1 MKGANYF
8 LLCLLA
14 LKLSGATSSSSG
26 TNDTPSVTL
35 TRQAIEL
42 GMEPAALGELWRT
55 KQPVIVSKP
64 DAQGQLHTTTYTLSS
79 DGQIISK
86 TSSQDQLPSTTP
98 PTPPTQSTPKPAV
111 NPQTD
116 WEYLPSSVGNR
127 RTFTLGSNSPFDEHW
142 PSFRGWPSFDFPA
155 GVAPQT
161 TTKTEK
167 DDQGRT
173 VTTTIKTYRGPVGS
187 ATWSAGSDLKP
198 NWPSFEF
205 PTGIVPQTS
214 TKTEQ
219 DNQGNTITTRTR
231 TYSGPLFRT
240 WTSIGGDAGVGLPA
254 SWQPSTPALFDQ
266 GLPPWFKNPNFVT
279 GLDGAAAAPGATAPA
294 PEAGTGFL
302 PAAGE
307 LPSLVPTSTVKPV
320 PLPTP
325 FPFPTRQ
332 PQSSDYPPLPTAPPK
347 PFDEPLK
354 PVTNINLDELPAT
367 KISYRSNFNSVEP
380 PKTAE
385 LEPHVREMLNRG
397 GITDDDIQ
405 RAKDLGNDVVR
416 TRVLPDG
423 RIIKTTV
430 RVNNL
435 TGSAPP
441 AAFAPPAP
449 LAPPPPRDSAI
460 ENFLS
465 QVHLTPTDIRNQNGE
480 LVKTI
485 VDQNGRVLS
494 VRFVLSDV
502 KGDEGQRAAQEQPTK

>member
-8 LLCLLA
+8 LFCLLA
-14 LKLSGATSSSSG
+14 LKLSAATSSSSSSSSSSG
-26 TNDTPSVTL
+26 TNDTPSVAL

-64 DAQGQLHTTTYTLSS
+64 DAQGQLHTTTYTLSP
-79 DGQIISK
+79 DGQSISK

-98 PTPPTQSTPKPAV
+98 PTQSTPKPAE

-127 RTFTLGSNSPFDEHW
+127 RTFSLGSSSPFDAHW
-142 PSFRGWPSFDFPA
+142 PSFRGWPSFEFPA
-155 GVAPQT
+155 GVTPQT
-161 TTKTEK
+161 STKTEK

-187 ATWSAGSDLKP
+187 ATWSAGADLKP

-205 PTGIVPQTS
+205 PTGILPQTS

-219 DNQGNTITTRTR
+219 DEQGNTITTRTR

-240 WTSIGGDAGVGLPA
+240 WTTLGGEVGGGLPA

-266 GLPPWFKNPNFVT
+266 GLPPWFKNPRV
-279 GLDGAAAAPGATAPA
+279 DGAAAAPAPGAG
-294 PEAGTGFL
+294 AGTGFL

-307 LPSLVPTSTVKPV
+307 LPSLVPTTTVKPV
-320 PLPTP
+320 PVPTSPSFPTP
-325 FPFPTRQ
+325 Q
-332 PQSSDYPPLPTAPPK
+332 PQNGAYPPLPTAPPNA
-347 PFDEPLK
+347 FGEPLK

-367 KISYRSNFNSVEP
+367 KISYRSSFNSVEP
-380 PKTAE
+380 PKAAE

-405 RAKDLGNDVVR
+405 RAKELGNEVVR

-423 RIIKTTV
+423 RTIKTTV
-430 RVNNL
+430 RVNNW
-435 TGSAPP
+435 TGAAPP
-441 AAFAPPAP
+441 AAFAPLAP
-449 LAPPPPRDSAI
+449 LAPSPPRDSTI

-494 VRFVLSDV
+494 VKFVLSDV